1 MKMGEYRIMV
11 SPMDPDPDTWI
22 EDGAIVAETVI
33 NAQERYLRDLEAS
46 GCSRE
51 AFRIKALEL
60 GE

>member
-1 MKMGEYRIMV
+1 MKTGEFRTAV
-11 SPMDPDPDTWI
+11 SPIDPEPDAWI
-22 EDGAIVAETVI
+22 EEGIVVAETVI
-33 NAQERYLRDLEAS
+33 DAQERYLRDLEAS